1 MNTIQ
6 NTLINK
12 TSIAWTSL
20 LIFTLS
26 SIPTSAQT
34 ISKIRDILKKTTVQ
48 INTNFNPGGSGVIIK
63 KEGNIYTVLTANH
76 VVCENLGIKKI
87 RCATDSTISVKTHDG
102 REYPIKQRQILQTK
116 EQDPDLAIVTFQSEQ
131 NYQFAPR
138 GNSSQVEIQSDI
150 YVAGF
155 PTIFGFKG
163 RDRTFSIT
171 NGKVVALIPQDK
183 APNGYGLIY
192 DATTRVGNSGGPVFD
207 TEGKVIGIHGLAD
220 ADSLESN
227 NTNQSE
233 TRNNLRPNPSTIRK
247 LINPQTESGGSFQVK
262 TGFNAGIP
270 INILYGVLPQN
281 YFNARSITP
290 PSPSISTPQ
299 PSAIPTPIPKP
310 TPSFNSAT
318 GPSSP
323 SFYNPN
329 PSESN
334 PINVDRRYAKLET
347 LLKAQDFR
355 AADEETDKVML
366 AVANRES
373 EGYLGRED
381 AENFPCKELRSIDQL
396 WLKYS
401 RGKFGISVQQQIYQ
415 SLGGTKEYNEKVWES
430 MGDRVGWRQAGNWL
444 YYDQLNFTQ
453 TAPSGHLPCLSGD
466 GDIEVCYILI
476 YAASSSLLSR
486 HAEWNT

>member
-1 MNTIQ
+1 TI
-6 NTLINK
+6 
-12 TSIAWTSL
+12 
-20 LIFTLS
+20 
-26 SIPTSAQT
+26 
-34 ISKIRDILKKTTVQ
+34 R
-48 INTNFNPGGSGVIIK
+48 
-63 KEGNIYTVLTANH
+63 
-76 VVCENLGIKKI
+76 
-87 RCATDSTISVKTHDG
+87 THDG
-102 REYPIKQRQILQTK
+102 REYPIEERQILQTK
-116 EQDPDLAIVTFQSEQ
+116 VQDPDLAIVTFESEQ
-131 NYQFAPR
+131 DYEIAPL
-138 GNSSQVEIQSDI
+138 GNSSQVNIQSDI
-150 YVAGF
+150 FVAGF
-155 PTIFGFKG
+155 PTIFGRVGK
-163 RDRTFSIT
+163 DRSFTIT
-171 NGKVVALIPQDK
+171 NGKVVTFIDNPPK
-183 APNGYGLIY
+183 GYGLIY
-192 DATTRVGNSGGPVFD
+192 DATTRIGNSGGPVFD

-220 ADSLESN
+220 TDSLESD

-355 AADEETDKVML
+355 AADEETDKVIL
-366 AVANRES
+366 AVAKREE
-373 EGYLGRED
+373 EGYLRRED
-381 AENFPCKELRSIDQL
+381 AEKFPCKELRSIDQL

-415 SLGGTKEYNEKVWES
+415 SLGGTKEYNSDVWES
-430 MGDRVGWRQAGNWL
+430 MADRVGWRQGGIWL
-444 YYDQLNFTQ
+444 AYSDLNFSQ
-453 TAPSGHLPCLSGD
+453 IAPSGLLPTTGMVVFGLHGA
-466 GDIEVCYILI
+466 VL
-476 YAASSSLLSR
+476 SLLSR
-486 HAEWNT
+486 HAECNT

>member
-34 ISKIRDILKKTTVQ
+34 ISEIRDILKKTTVQ

-116 EQDPDLAIVTFQSEQ
+116 EQDPDLAIVTFESEQ
-131 NYQFAPR
+131 DYEIAPL
-138 GNSSQVEIQSDI
+138 GNSSQVNIQSDI
-150 YVAGF
+150 FVAGF
-155 PTIFGFKG
+155 PTIFGRVGK
-163 RDRTFSIT
+163 DRSFTIT
-171 NGKVVALIPQDK
+171 NGKVVTFIDNPPK
-183 APNGYGLIY
+183 GYGLIY
-192 DATTRVGNSGGPVFD
+192 DATTRIGNSGGPVFD

-220 ADSLESN
+220 TDSLESD

-355 AADEETDKVML
+355 AADRETDKVML
-366 AVANRES
+366 AVANRER
-373 EGYLGRED
+373 EGWLREED
-381 AENFPCKELRSIDQL
+381 AENFPYEELRTIDNL

-401 RGKFGISVQQQIYQ
+401 QGKFGISVQQEIYKEIYKN
-415 SLGGTKEYNEKVWES
+415 LGGTKQYDENVWIS
-430 MGDRVGWRQAGNWL
+430 FGDRVGWRKQGL
-444 YYDQLNFTQ
+444 RIDYKDLNFSLS
-453 TAPSGHLPCLSGD
+453 APTGQLPGVFGGVGRGYLPGL
-466 GDIEVCYILI
+466 G
-476 YAASSSLLSR
+476 R
-486 HAEWNT
+486 

>member
-34 ISKIRDILKKTTVQ
+34 ISEIRDILKKTTVQ

-76 VVCENLGIKKI
+76 VVCENLGIKKKI

-183 APNGYGLIY
+183 ARNGYGLIY
-192 DATTRVGNSGGPVFD
+192 DATTRIGNNGGPVFD
-207 TEGKVIGIHGLAD
+207 IKGKLIGIHGLAD
-220 ADSLESN
+220 ADEIETN

-233 TRNNLRPNPSTIRK
+233 TTNNLRANVSTIRK
-247 LINPQTESGGSFQVK
+247 LINPKTESGGSFQVK

-290 PSPSISTPQ
+290 PSDSI
-299 PSAIPTPIPKP
+299 
-310 TPSFNSAT
+310 N
-318 GPSSP
+318 
-323 SFYNPN
+323 
-329 PSESN
+329 
-334 PINVDRRYAKLET
+334 
-347 LLKAQDFR
+347 
-355 AADEETDKVML
+355 
-366 AVANRES
+366 NRQKK
-373 EGYLGRED
+373 G
-381 AENFPCKELRSIDQL
+381 C
-396 WLKYS
+396 
-401 RGKFGISVQQQIYQ
+401 
-415 SLGGTKEYNEKVWES
+415 EKIHH
-430 MGDRVGWRQAGNWL
+430 N
-444 YYDQLNFTQ
+444 
-453 TAPSGHLPCLSGD
+453 
-466 GDIEVCYILI
+466 
-476 YAASSSLLSR
+476 
-486 HAEWNT
+486 